1 MYTTRTTNRIRCGSG
16 VTTEAQGVM
25 SLCNHDGAGAPLS
38 DWRCINYL
46 PATKVCDFV
55 AFSPRKQ
62 QLHER
67 YSESHLVHENV
78 SCHETHAYLDR
89 PYGGDAQCVTVPVFV
104 LFAHRGGMT
113 QTSAGI
119 KICGIAYTCNGRLMN
134 LQTLCLTAQDT
145 PRLPSMSEDF
155 VLAVVVLAS
164 SINYATIK
172 VHKNEHDAFIFNN
185 QDVAS
190 LMIEKV
196 KNPELVINNQNA
208 MQAKGMVVNLGVYP
222 TESNLSTIAAD
233 VFMHSVETCPVRF
246 SMQLFVKSAHV
257 LLDRAGWKRVP
268 FLFPD
273 MLVTTATTFPQYS
286 TKARTFN
293 DLKGC
298 YHLHGPRPVDDTAM
312 DDTDDMDVG
321 SVEKQTWG
329 EHPCMSRK
337 DVMCTQN
344 MTDGLQMNFSWDS
357 AFMQLMEW
365 KSRAEPRV
373 LKDGSPFD
381 DGTLLSY

>member
-1 MYTTRTTNRIRCGSG
+1 MYTTRTTNRIRFGSG
-16 VTTEAQGVM
+16 VTNEARGCM
-25 SLCNHDGAGAPLS
+25 ELCNHDGAGAPLS
-38 DWRCINYL
+38 DWRCINHI

-62 QLHER
+62 QQHER
-67 YSESHLVHENV
+67 YSETHPVHENV
-78 SCHETHAYLDR
+78 SCHETHVYLDR
-89 PYGGDAQCVTVPVFV
+89 PYSSDGDALCVTVPVFV

-113 QTSAGI
+113 QTPAGM

-134 LQTLCLTAQDT
+134 LQTLCLTAQDI

-164 SINYATIK
+164 AVNYATIK
-172 VHKNEHDAFIFNN
+172 VQKSEHDAFVFNN

-190 LMIEKV
+190 LMLEKV
-196 KNPELVINNQNA
+196 GKPGLAINNANR
-208 MQAKGMVVNLGVYP
+208 MQAKGMVANLGVYP
-222 TESNLSTIAAD
+222 VESNLSTIAAD

-257 LLDRAGWKRVP
+257 LVDRAGWKRVP

-286 TKARTFN
+286 IKARTFK
-293 DLKGC
+293 DVKGC
-298 YHLHGPRPVDDTAM
+298 YHLHGPRPNDDTRM
-312 DDTDDMDVG
+312 DDIDLGDT
-321 SVEKQTWG
+321 EKQTWD
-329 EHPCMSRK
+329 EHPCMSRE
-337 DVMCTQN
+337 DVMCTRN
-344 MTDGLQMNFSWDS
+344 MTDGLQMHFSWDS

-365 KSRAEPRV
+365 KSRAQPRV
-373 LKDGSPFD
+373 LGDGSLFD
-381 DGTLLSY
+381 DETLMSY